1 MSRYRSAF
9 TQHLDAQAYAVRV
22 GGQWFA
28 GFGGPK
34 GAPIVKLRRH
44 LCDALLMVSQE
55 RGLDYVDRLAKR
67 GHPGGCVR
75 TIQLAGDL

>member
-1 MSRYRSAF
+1 MSRDRSAF
-9 TQHLDAQAYAVRV
+9 TQGLDSEAYAVRV
-22 GGQWFA
+22 DGQWFG
-28 GFGGPK
+28 GFGGVH
-34 GAPIVKLRRH
+34 GATIVKLRKH

-55 RGLDYVDRLAKR
+55 RALDYVDRLAKR